1 MIDYCYEVMEMK
13 LMAPAVFLLSFFL
26 SSVLPA
32 AGESDPFFAKIWEKA
47 LPKLEKSLEVF
58 DRRKDLPDS
67 SFFGEDKQSNTEK
80 YEEMLDEVF
89 AILIGSELQN
99 ARQEFNFLEM
109 KIEQAGDEITVL
121 LKERIGAPEET
132 WNPLKKTRKKIDEKI
147 ADLREDIE
155 GLTARKTDLKRSM
168 REALAKMGVK
178 VEERQLDVL
187 LSSVSG
193 DDVMHL
199 LLAADSIKKIN
210 QQILSL
216 LQGGQGSVQS
226 ARKYTGVHMVLVD
239 LYLHANLDV
248 LERIG
253 TEYIP
258 RLEDIMKTARR
269 LGEEARQMLAKAGRD
284 EKNRQV
290 LEANVKA
297 NERTVHTAEL
307 YRQYL
312 RGQENALRG
321 ASEKLKRDYF
331 VARNTYDTVKTGS
344 DLISLIQ
351 VSMSTLEGVF
361 GFVVPDLAL
370 VYDQELMKEF
380 ERITERIRTGK

>member
-1 MIDYCYEVMEMK
+1 
-13 LMAPAVFLLSFFL
+13 
-26 SSVLPA
+26 
-32 AGESDPFFAKIWEKA
+32 
-47 LPKLEKSLEVF
+47 
-58 DRRKDLPDS
+58 
-67 SFFGEDKQSNTEK
+67 
-80 YEEMLDEVF
+80 
-89 AILIGSELQN
+89 
-99 ARQEFNFLEM
+99 M

-121 LKERIGAPEET
+121 LKERIGAPEKT
-132 WNPLKKTRKKIDEKI
+132 WNPLKKTRTKIDEKI

-155 GLTARKTDLKRSM
+155 GLTTRKADLKKTM
-168 REALAKMGVK
+168 REALAKMGAN
-178 VEERQLDVL
+178 VEEQQLDVL
-187 LSSVSG
+187 LSSISG
-193 DDVMHL
+193 DDVLHL

-239 LYLHANLDV
+239 LYLQANLNV
-248 LERIG
+248 LGKIG
-253 TEYIP
+253 KEYIP
-258 RLEDIMKTARR
+258 RLEEVMKTARR
-269 LGEEARQMLAKAGRD
+269 LGDEARQMLAKAGRD

-290 LEANVKA
+290 LEANVRA
-297 NERTVHTAEL
+297 NDRTVRTAEL

-361 GFVVPDLAL
+361 GFAVPDLAL

-380 ERITERIRTGK
+380 ERITEQIRTGN

>member
-1 MIDYCYEVMEMK
+1 MK
-13 LMAPAVFLLSFFL
+13 PMVPVILLLSFLLSPA
-26 SSVLPA
+26 PA
-32 AGESDPFFAKIWEKA
+32 AAAEGDPFFAKIWEKA

-58 DRRKDLPDS
+58 DRQKDLPES
-67 SFFGEDKQSNTEK
+67 SFFGEDKQSNTKK
-80 YEEMLDEVF
+80 YEALLDQVF

-99 ARQEFNFLEM
+99 ARQEYNFLEM

-121 LKERIGAPEET
+121 LKERIGAPEKT
-132 WNPLKKTRKKIDEKI
+132 WNPLKKTRTKIDEKI

-155 GLTARKTDLKRSM
+155 GLTARKADLKKTM
-168 REALAKMGVK
+168 REALAKMGAN
-178 VEERQLDVL
+178 VEEQQLDVL

-193 DDVMHL
+193 DDVLHL

-239 LYLHANLDV
+239 LYLQANLNV
-248 LERIG
+248 LGKIG
-253 TEYIP
+253 KEYIP
-258 RLEDIMKTARR
+258 RLEDVMKTARR
-269 LGEEARQMLAKAGRD
+269 LGDEARQMLAKAGRD

-290 LEANVKA
+290 LEANVRA
-297 NERTVHTAEL
+297 NDRTVRTAEL

-361 GFVVPDLAL
+361 GFAVPDLAL

-380 ERITERIRTGK
+380 ERITEQIRTGN

>member
-1 MIDYCYEVMEMK
+1 MILQKYITRIFFPLRGTVSVIFFSFWEAFVIDYCHEVMKMR
-13 LMAPAVFLLSFFL
+13 LMAPVIFLLSFFL
-26 SSVLPA
+26 SSALPA

-58 DRRKDLPDS
+58 DRGKDLPES

-80 YEEMLDEVF
+80 YEELLDEVF

-99 ARQEFNFLEM
+99 ARHEYNFLEM

-132 WNPLKKTRKKIDEKI
+132 WNPLKKTRKKIDEKV

-155 GLTARKTDLKRSM
+155 GLTARKAELKRSM
-168 REALAKMGVK
+168 REALAKLGVK
-178 VEERQLDVL
+178 VEEQQLDVL

-193 DDVMHL
+193 DDVLHL

-210 QQILSL
+210 QQILNL

-239 LYLHANLDV
+239 LYLHANLNV

-253 TEYIP
+253 GEYIP
-258 RLEDIMKTARR
+258 RLEEIMKTAGR

-284 EKNRQV
+284 EKSRQV
-290 LEANVKA
+290 LEAC
-297 NERTVHTAEL
+297 R
-307 YRQYL
+307 
-312 RGQENALRG
+312 
-321 ASEKLKRDYF
+321 
-331 VARNTYDTVKTGS
+331 
-344 DLISLIQ
+344 
-351 VSMSTLEGVF
+351 
-361 GFVVPDLAL
+361 P
-370 VYDQELMKEF
+370 
-380 ERITERIRTGK
+380 

>member
-1 MIDYCYEVMEMK
+1 MIDYCYEVMETK

-351 VSMSTLEGVF
+351 VSMSTLEGSS
-361 GFVVPDLAL
+361 DLWSPIL
-370 VYDQELMKEF
+370 LLC
-380 ERITERIRTGK
+380 TIRNS

>member
-1 MIDYCYEVMEMK
+1 MK
-13 LMAPAVFLLSFFL
+13 PMVPVILLLSFLLSPA
-26 SSVLPA
+26 PA
-32 AGESDPFFAKIWEKA
+32 AAAEGDPFFAKIWEKA

-58 DRRKDLPDS
+58 DRQKDLPES
-67 SFFGEDKQSNTEK
+67 SFFGEDKQSNTKK
-80 YEEMLDEVF
+80 YEALLDQVF

-99 ARQEFNFLEM
+99 ARQEYNFLEM

-121 LKERIGAPEET
+121 LKERIGAPEKT
-132 WNPLKKTRKKIDEKI
+132 WNPLKKTRTKIDEKI

-155 GLTARKTDLKRSM
+155 GLTARKADLKKTM
-168 REALAKMGVK
+168 REALAKMGAN
-178 VEERQLDVL
+178 VEEQQLDVL

-193 DDVMHL
+193 DDVLHL

-239 LYLHANLDV
+239 LYLQANLNV
-248 LERIG
+248 LGKIG
-253 TEYIP
+253 KEYIP
-258 RLEDIMKTARR
+258 RLEEVMKTARR
-269 LGEEARQMLAKAGRD
+269 LGDEARQMLAKAGRD

-290 LEANVKA
+290 LEANVRA
-297 NERTVHTAEL
+297 NDRTVRTAEL

-361 GFVVPDLAL
+361 GFAVPDLAL

-380 ERITERIRTGK
+380 ERITEQIRTGN

>member
-1 MIDYCYEVMEMK
+1 MK
-13 LMAPAVFLLSFFL
+13 PMVPVILLLSFLLSPA
-26 SSVLPA
+26 PA
-32 AGESDPFFAKIWEKA
+32 AAAEGDPFFAKIWEKA

-58 DRRKDLPDS
+58 DRQKDLPES
-67 SFFGEDKQSNTEK
+67 SFFGEDKQSNTKK
-80 YEEMLDEVF
+80 YEALLDQVF

-99 ARQEFNFLEM
+99 ARQEYNFLEM

-121 LKERIGAPEET
+121 LKERIGAPEKT
-132 WNPLKKTRKKIDEKI
+132 WNPLKKTRTKIDEKI

-155 GLTARKTDLKRSM
+155 GLTARKADLKKTM
-168 REALAKMGVK
+168 REALAKMGAN
-178 VEERQLDVL
+178 VEEQQLDVL
-187 LSSVSG
+187 LSSISG
-193 DDVMHL
+193 DDVLHL

-239 LYLHANLDV
+239 LYLQANLNV
-248 LERIG
+248 LGKIG
-253 TEYIP
+253 KEYIP
-258 RLEDIMKTARR
+258 RLEEVMKTARR
-269 LGEEARQMLAKAGRD
+269 LGDEARQMLAKAGRD

-290 LEANVKA
+290 LEANVRA
-297 NERTVHTAEL
+297 NDRTVRTAEL

-361 GFVVPDLAL
+361 GFAVPDLAL

-380 ERITERIRTGK
+380 ERITEQIRTGN

>member
-132 WNPLKKTRKKIDEKI
+132 WNP
-147 ADLREDIE
+147 
-155 GLTARKTDLKRSM
+155 
-168 REALAKMGVK
+168 
-178 VEERQLDVL
+178 
-187 LSSVSG
+187 
-193 DDVMHL
+193 
-199 LLAADSIKKIN
+199 
-210 QQILSL
+210 
-216 LQGGQGSVQS
+216 
-226 ARKYTGVHMVLVD
+226 
-239 LYLHANLDV
+239 
-248 LERIG
+248 
-253 TEYIP
+253 
-258 RLEDIMKTARR
+258 
-269 LGEEARQMLAKAGRD
+269 
-284 EKNRQV
+284 
-290 LEANVKA
+290 
-297 NERTVHTAEL
+297 
-307 YRQYL
+307 
-312 RGQENALRG
+312 
-321 ASEKLKRDYF
+321 
-331 VARNTYDTVKTGS
+331 
-344 DLISLIQ
+344 
-351 VSMSTLEGVF
+351 
-361 GFVVPDLAL
+361 
-370 VYDQELMKEF
+370 
-380 ERITERIRTGK
+380 

>member
-199 LLAADSIKKIN
+199 LLAADSIKD
-210 QQILSL
+210 
-216 LQGGQGSVQS
+216 
-226 ARKYTGVHMVLVD
+226 RKST
-239 LYLHANLDV
+239 
-248 LERIG
+248 
-253 TEYIP
+253 
-258 RLEDIMKTARR
+258 RL
-269 LGEEARQMLAKAGRD
+269 
-284 EKNRQV
+284 NSS
-290 LEANVKA
+290 
-297 NERTVHTAEL
+297 HT
-307 YRQYL
+307 
-312 RGQENALRG
+312 
-321 ASEKLKRDYF
+321 
-331 VARNTYDTVKTGS
+331 
-344 DLISLIQ
+344 
-351 VSMSTLEGVF
+351 
-361 GFVVPDLAL
+361 
-370 VYDQELMKEF
+370 
-380 ERITERIRTGK
+380 

>member
-1 MIDYCYEVMEMK
+1 MEMK
-13 LMAPAVFLLSFFL
+13 PMVSVILLLGFLLSPA
-26 SSVLPA
+26 LPA
-32 AGESDPFFAKIWEKA
+32 AGESDPYFAKIWEKA

-58 DRRKDLPDS
+58 DRRKDLPES
-67 SFFGEDKQSNTEK
+67 SFFGEDKQSNTKK
-80 YEEMLDEVF
+80 YEALLDEVF
-89 AILIGSELQN
+89 AVLIGSELQN
-99 ARQEFNFLEM
+99 ARQEYKFIEM

-121 LKERIGAPEET
+121 LKERIGAPEKT
-132 WNPLKKTRKKIDEKI
+132 WNPMKKTRAKIDEKI

-155 GLTARKTDLKRSM
+155 GLTARKTELKRAM
-168 REALAKMGVK
+168 REALAKMGVN
-178 VEERQLDVL
+178 VEEQQLDVL

-193 DDVMHL
+193 DDVLHL

-210 QQILSL
+210 GQILSL
-216 LQGGQGSVQS
+216 LQGGHGSVQS

-239 LYLHANLDV
+239 LYLQANLNV
-248 LERIG
+248 LGKIG
-253 TEYIP
+253 REYIP
-258 RLEDIMKTARR
+258 RLEEVMKTARR
-269 LGEEARQMLAKAGRD
+269 IGDDARQMLAKAGRD

-297 NERTVHTAEL
+297 NERTVRTAEL

-321 ASEKLKRDYF
+321 ASEKLERDYF

-351 VSMSTLEGVF
+351 VSMSTMEGVF
-361 GFVVPDLAL
+361 SFAVPDLAL

-380 ERITERIRTGK
+380 ERITERIRTGN

>member
-1 MIDYCYEVMEMK
+1 
-13 LMAPAVFLLSFFL
+13 
-26 SSVLPA
+26 
-32 AGESDPFFAKIWEKA
+32 
-47 LPKLEKSLEVF
+47 
-58 DRRKDLPDS
+58 
-67 SFFGEDKQSNTEK
+67 
-80 YEEMLDEVF
+80 
-89 AILIGSELQN
+89 
-99 ARQEFNFLEM
+99 
-109 KIEQAGDEITVL
+109 
-121 LKERIGAPEET
+121 
-132 WNPLKKTRKKIDEKI
+132 
-147 ADLREDIE
+147 
-155 GLTARKTDLKRSM
+155 M
-168 REALAKMGVK
+168 REALAKMGVS
-178 VEERQLDVL
+178 VEEQQLDVL

-193 DDVMHL
+193 DDVLHL
-199 LLAADSIKKIN
+199 LLAADSIRKIN

-239 LYLHANLDV
+239 LYLQANLNV
-248 LERIG
+248 LGKIG
-253 TEYIP
+253 SEYIP
-258 RLEDIMKTARR
+258 RLEEVMKTARR
-269 LGEEARQMLAKAGRD
+269 LGDEARQMLAKAGRD

-297 NERTVHTAEL
+297 NDRTVRTAEL

-361 GFVVPDLAL
+361 GFAVPDLAL

-380 ERITERIRTGK
+380 ERITERIRTGN